1 MHFQDDEISATP
13 LPDNAFGYVPTPALV
28 GPIEFTLRRDDY
40 EAIGGHMEFIR
51 SIESVLENREVRMT
65 AWRQDNPWP
74 YQP

>member
-1 MHFQDDEISATP
+1 
-13 LPDNAFGYVPTPALV
+13 
-28 GPIEFTLRRDDY
+28 
-40 EAIGGHMEFIR
+40 MEFIR